1 MKRIFLP
8 LLIACAL
15 VSIPAGYS
23 SSIRS
28 PQTVAGSGVKPGRDD
43 GSGWALLPFSKLDE
57 VNPILQPAATLW
69 DCPLAGGPV
78 AWESLATYNPAAVVR
93 DGRVWLL
100 YRAQDTGNRTSR
112 LGLASSTDGIH
123 FTRLPRPVFYPDR
136 DAMRPYEWPGGC
148 EDPRLIEDE
157 RGTYYLTYTTYDGK
171 VARLA
176 VASSPDLMRWTKYGL
191 AFGADGRYRD
201 LWSKSGAVV
210 GRRKGQRIVATK
222 LNGKYWMY
230 WGDKNIHAATSDDL
244 IHWSPVELPAGAPPA
259 KSEAGAG
266 ATPGSERLVR
276 VLEPRPGKFDSDL
289 AEPGP
294 YALLTAKGILLVYNG
309 RNYGAKRDPSLPE
322 AAYTVAQ
329 ALLDPREP
337 TRVLERMDHWFLKP
351 DREFER
357 RGQVSEVVFAEGLVP
372 FGKKWFLYY
381 GTADSRIGVA
391 VCETGKAI
399 R

>member
-1 MKRIFLP
+1 MKRIFLL

-15 VSIPAGYS
+15 VSIPVGHTSTMRPQYTSAGAEA
-23 SSIRS
+23 R
-28 PQTVAGSGVKPGRDD
+28 ADRND
-43 GSGWALLPFSKLDE
+43 GSGWALMPFVKLDE
-57 VNPILQPAATLW
+57 VNPILQPAQTEW
-69 DCPLAGGPV
+69 NCPLTGGPV
-78 AWESLATYNPAAVVR
+78 GWESLATYNPAAVVR

-100 YRAQDTGNRTSR
+100 YRAQDKGTRTSR
-112 LGLASSTDGIH
+112 LGLASSSDGIH
-123 FTRLPRPVFYPDR
+123 FQRLPRPVFYPDQ
-136 DAMRPYEWPGGC
+136 DAMRSYEWPGGC

-157 RGTYYLTYTTYDGK
+157 HGTYFLTYTTYDGK

-176 VASSPDLMRWTKYGL
+176 VASSPDLVHWTKHGL
-191 AFGADGRYRD
+191 AFGGAGRYRD
-201 LWSKSGAVV
+201 LWSKSGAIV

-230 WGDKNIHAATSDDL
+230 WGDKNICAANSADL
-244 IHWSPVELPAGAPPA
+244 IHWTPVELPAGSLSA
-259 KSEAGAG
+259 KGEAGADIP
-266 ATPGSERLVR
+266 PGSERLVR

-294 YALLTAKGILLVYNG
+294 YALLTGKGILLIYNG
-309 RNYGAKRDPSLPE
+309 RNYGAQRDLALPD
-322 AAYTVAQ
+322 AAYTVSE
-329 ALLDPREP
+329 ALLDPRQP
-337 TRVLERMDHWFLKP
+337 TRVLARLAHYLLKP

-357 RGQVSEVVFAEGLVP
+357 NGQVSEVVFAEGMVH

-391 VCETGKAI
+391 VCEPGREI